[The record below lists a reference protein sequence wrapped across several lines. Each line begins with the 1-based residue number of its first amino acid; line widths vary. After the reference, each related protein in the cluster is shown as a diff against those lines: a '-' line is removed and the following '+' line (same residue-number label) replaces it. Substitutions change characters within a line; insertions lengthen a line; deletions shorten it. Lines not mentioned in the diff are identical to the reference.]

1 MGDTAAAITGDTAGA
16 ITAATLVRWAGLYKT
31 EFQAVSRLLKLL
43 WEEASVGGFSLQK
56 VGNPMSASGTKRTF
70 LGRRSMSASG
80 VKRT

>member
-31 EFQAVSRLLKLL
+31 ESASRIAATETPL
-43 WEEASVGGFSLQK
+43 EAASVGGLSLSGK
-56 VGNPMSASGTKRTF
+56 VGNPMSASGSKRIF
-70 LGRRSMSASG
+70 LGPLSG